1 MFGTHNGNT
10 LLLQYDLQRAVDGEG
25 WEYTVES
32 GLVGWSPQEKIYHVT
47 RRRRWIRERFLVH
60 KVEKVSGTM
69 RYLMSNGFSVVSSSL
84 YKIQQCNMKIFGDS
98 TITLSDVHTA
108 PGGRAGGGLGVRPP
122 VPPAVPRPREEG
134 GHGEAPQVE
143 EAPCARPA
151 RRSPAH
157 AKARREGG
165 RW

>member
-1 MFGTHNGNT
+1 MLGTHNGNT

-98 TITLSDVHTA
+98 T
-108 PGGRAGGGLGVRPP
+108 R
-122 VPPAVPRPREEG
+122 
-134 GHGEAPQVE
+134 
-143 EAPCARPA
+143 
-151 RRSPAH
+151 
-157 AKARREGG
+157 
-165 RW
+165 